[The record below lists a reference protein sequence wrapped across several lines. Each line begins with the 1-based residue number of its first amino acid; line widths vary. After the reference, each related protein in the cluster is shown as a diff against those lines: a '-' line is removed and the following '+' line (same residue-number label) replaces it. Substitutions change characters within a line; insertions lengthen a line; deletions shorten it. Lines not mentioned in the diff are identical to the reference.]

1 MDFQELVRRPH
12 AALWEPNADLVID
25 EAARRIVVRVEL
37 AGVEP
42 ESLRAFVDERQLII
56 SGRRA
61 ETMRLRDG
69 SLLQKEIPDGEFIK
83 RMHLPVSVQYGEVTA
98 TYVDGMLTIALP
110 LAASE
115 YIPVMR
121 TEIHVIVKR
130 ILA

>member
-1 MDFQELVRRPH
+1 MDFQEFRRPFGGC
-12 AALWEPNADLVID
+12 WEPNADLVID
-25 EAARRIVVRVEL
+25 EAGGRVVVRVEL

-42 ESLRAFVDERQLII
+42 ESLRAFLDERHLLI

-61 ETMRLRDG
+61 DTMRLRDG

-83 RMHLPVSVQYGEVTA
+83 KLHLPVSVQYGEVTA
-98 TYVDGMLTIALP
+98 TYVDGMLTIALA
-110 LAASE
+110 LAATE

-121 TEIHVIVKR
+121 AEILVKVKR

>member
-12 AALWEPNADLVID
+12 GGRWEPNADLVID
-25 EAARRIVVRVEL
+25 ESSRRVLVRVEL

-42 ESLRAFVDERQLII
+42 ESLQAFIDGRHLFI

-61 ETMRLRDG
+61 RTMRLRDG
-69 SLLQKEIPDGEFIK
+69 SLLQKEIPDGEFMK
-83 RMHLPVSVQYGEVTA
+83 KLHLPVSVEYGEVTA
-98 TYVDGMLTIALP
+98 TYVDGMLTLALP
-110 LAASE
+110 VAASE

-121 TEIHVIVKR
+121 TEIHVTVKR